1 MDNIPTS
8 RYRQAMRILLCLAL
22 VFAAGCSSDSPP
34 LLEPEAVAGTYDLVT
49 IDGEPL
55 PVAGTESL
63 YDYEVLSGFLE
74 VRLDGMV
81 EQSITRSERLG
92 AYPAEIRTYESTHP
106 YRLGS
111 RTIVIEYD
119 DAEATGRIRG
129 GELALVRGFGELPR
143 STWVYVRTP

>member
-1 MDNIPTS
+1 MDNVS
-8 RYRQAMRILLCLAL
+8 AARYRQAMRTLLCLAFA
-22 VFAAGCSSDSPP
+22 FAAGCSSDSPP

-55 PVAGTESL
+55 PVSGTDA
-63 YDYEVLSGFLE
+63 YYQYEVLSGFLE

-92 AYPAEIRTYESTHP
+92 ASPAEIRTYESTHP

-119 DAEATGRIRG
+119 DAEATARIRG
-129 GELALVRGFGELPR
+129 AELALVRGFGTLPR